1 MFRSAT
7 RKSYGNA
14 NPFSLVIFR
23 THRNFSATA
32 VEFTFSNHAPT
43 VPPAGWSHSQIAPM
57 KEIAMF
63 FDTLGKFSP
72 WRISVIAAA
81 MAFAGLAMAV
91 GQERGTLILTST
103 NDPAQNAVVVF
114 KLGTHGRPSLTATQT
129 VPTAAKGG
137 ASGNAGIL
145 QFQGDLGAVANF
157 GSNSV
162 TQLLRRGDFIGAG
175 RSIALAS
182 DCVGPDSVA
191 ITRGEL
197 YIVSTDCA
205 ESHSWPSGYLDGNVV
220 TLSDNSAAQIV
231 AGKTWG
237 AVTMKSGSV
246 LQLGF
251 SAHNGG
257 LNGSNTTISL
267 PDDANNTPLGAAFWG
282 DVLGF
287 TPAHSPD
294 SFAIVDSD
302 RNVSPIV
309 GPAPAFPSNAPCWVA
324 KGPNSIWYTANSPGQ
339 AISIFFSDNK
349 GGAFYKS
356 VPVPGTPTDI
366 TVSPD
371 QNWLAV
377 IYTAAGAAHVAVFS
391 IDSYGGLSLAAT
403 SPAVGAAQFSG
414 VAISQ

>member
-1 MFRSAT
+1 
-7 RKSYGNA
+7 
-14 NPFSLVIFR
+14 
-23 THRNFSATA
+23 
-32 VEFTFSNHAPT
+32 
-43 VPPAGWSHSQIAPM
+43 M
-57 KEIAMF
+57 KEIVMVF
-63 FDTLGKFSP
+63 ETPGKFSP
-72 WRISVIAAA
+72 WRTGIVAAA
-81 MAFAGLAMAV
+81 MSLAGVAAAA
-91 GQERGTLILTST
+91 GQERATLILTST
-103 NDPAQNAVVVF
+103 NDPANNAVVVF
-114 KLGTHGRPSLTATQT
+114 NLNTHGTPSLTATQS
-129 VPTAAKGG
+129 VPTSAKGG

-145 QFQGDLGAVANF
+145 QFQGNLGAVANF

-162 TQLLRRGDFIGAG
+162 TQLVRRGDFIGVG
-175 RSIALAS
+175 RNIALAS
-182 DCVGPDSVA
+182 DCTGPDSVA
-191 ITRGEL
+191 LNRDEL
-197 YIVSTDCA
+197 YVVSTDCA
-205 ESHSWPSGYLDGNVV
+205 ESHSWPSGHLDGGVV

-231 AGKTWG
+231 AGKTWA

-246 LQLGF
+246 LQLGL
-251 SAHNGG
+251 SGHDGG
-257 LNGSNTTISL
+257 LNGSSTTVTL

-302 RNVSPIV
+302 RNVFPV
-309 GPAPAFPSNAPCWVA
+309 LGPAPAYPANAPCWVA

-339 AISIFFSDNK
+339 AVSIFFSDNK

-356 VPVPGTPTDI
+356 VPLPGTPTDI

-391 IDSYGGLSLAAT
+391 IDNYGNLSLAAT
-403 SPAVGAAQFSG
+403 SPAVGAAGFSG

>member
-1 MFRSAT
+1 
-7 RKSYGNA
+7 
-14 NPFSLVIFR
+14 
-23 THRNFSATA
+23 
-32 VEFTFSNHAPT
+32 
-43 VPPAGWSHSQIAPM
+43 
-57 KEIAMF
+57 MF
-63 FDTLGKFSP
+63 FDTPGKFSP

-81 MAFAGLAMAV
+81 MSFAGLATAA
-91 GQERGTLILTST
+91 GQERATLILTST

-114 KLGTHGRPSLTATQT
+114 KLGTHGSPLLTATQT

-162 TQLLRRGDFIGAG
+162 TQLLRRGNFIGAG

-191 ITRGEL
+191 MTRDEL
-197 YIVSTDCA
+197 YVVSTDCA

-231 AGKTWG
+231 SGKTWA

-246 LQLGF
+246 LQLGI
-251 SAHNGG
+251 SGHNGA

-302 RNVSPIV
+302 RNVFPIV
-309 GPAPAFPSNAPCWVA
+309 GPTPSFPTNAPCWVA

-356 VPVPGTPTDI
+356 VPVAGTPTDM

-371 QNWLAV
+371 QNWLAI

-391 IDSYGGLSLAAT
+391 IDSYGDLSLAAT
-403 SPAVGAAQFSG
+403 SPAVGATQFSG

>member
-1 MFRSAT
+1 MVFETPS
-7 RKSYGNA
+7 KF
-14 NPFSLVIFR
+14 PFPRVSIV
-23 THRNFSATA
+23 AA
-32 VEFTFSNHAPT
+32 VLAF
-43 VPPAGWSHSQIAPM
+43 AG
-57 KEIAMF
+57 
-63 FDTLGKFSP
+63 
-72 WRISVIAAA
+72 IAAA
-81 MAFAGLAMAV
+81 S
-91 GQERGTLILTST
+91 GQDRSTLILTST
-103 NDPAQNAVVVF
+103 NDPANNAVVAF
-114 KLGTHGRPSLTATQT
+114 KLNTHGSPSLAATQS
-129 VPTAAKGG
+129 VPTGAKGG

-145 QFQGDLGAVANF
+145 QFQGNLGAVANF

-162 TQLLRRGDFIGAG
+162 TQLWRRGDFIGAG

-182 DCVGPDSVA
+182 DCTGPDSVA
-191 ITRGEL
+191 LAQDEL
-197 YIVSTDCA
+197 YVVSTDCA
-205 ESHSWPSGYLDGNVV
+205 ESHSWPSGHLDGSVV

-231 AGKTWG
+231 ASKSWA

-246 LQLGF
+246 LQLGL
-251 SAHNGG
+251 SGHDGA
-257 LNGSNTTISL
+257 LNGSNTTITL

-302 RNVSPIV
+302 RNVFPIL
-309 GPAPAFPSNAPCWVA
+309 GPAPAFPTNAPCWVA
-324 KGPNSIWYTANSPGQ
+324 KGPNSIWYTANSPGS
-339 AISIFFSDNK
+339 AISIFFSDDK

-356 VPVPGTPTDI
+356 VPLPGSPTDI

-391 IDSYGGLSLAAT
+391 IDNFGDLTMAAT
-403 SPAVGAAQFSG
+403 SPAIGAAQFSG